1 MKKLCALICVIT
13 LGLFLGCKDKEE
25 IKESKYLAILKA
37 VEYLSNSQVPS
48 QEFQE
53 HILDDAKALI
63 SRSESV
69 GYKLISPQELQ
80 DKSDEFII
88 IASLP
93 RGIYNL
99 GLIPH
104 AKFFEFAQS
113 PSLNDNGSDW
123 NWTLDAKARA
133 QEEFINLLGE
143 DKQAKI
149 VFYDSGDATLSPV
162 GSAHLGLIWAK
173 HLGYENLYRLIGGF
187 GAWKESG
194 LPTTTQVPEC
204 CQM

>member
-1 MKKLCALICVIT
+1 MKKFLICCIAVWLCI
-13 LGLFLGCKDKEE
+13 GCSEKQQS
-25 IKESKYLAILKA
+25 KESKYLALVAA
-37 VEYLSNSQVPS
+37 VESLEKGDSTTNITSR
-48 QEFQE
+48 
-53 HILDDAKALI
+53 LDDAQALI
-63 SRSESV
+63 LRSKFS
-69 GYKLISPQELQ
+69 GYKLISPQELN
-80 DKSDEFII
+80 KNNDEFVI

-113 PSLNDNGSDW
+113 PSLNEDGSDW
-123 NWTLDAKARA
+123 NWSADGLERS
-133 QEEFINLLGE
+133 QEDFLSLLGE
-143 DKQAKI
+143 NKQAKI
-149 VFYDSGDATLSPV
+149 VFYDNGDDILSPV

-187 GAWKESG
+187 GAWKDSG
-194 LPTTTQVPEC
+194 LPTTTEVPEC